1 MLAGL
6 EVALVKTLYE
16 TLKVS
21 ISVNSSTTG
30 LASSTC
36 EGHIQL

>member
-6 EVALVKTLYE
+6 EAALVKTPYE

-21 ISVNSSTTG
+21 ISVNSSTG
-30 LASSTC
+30 LASSSC
-36 EGHIQL
+36 EGHTQM